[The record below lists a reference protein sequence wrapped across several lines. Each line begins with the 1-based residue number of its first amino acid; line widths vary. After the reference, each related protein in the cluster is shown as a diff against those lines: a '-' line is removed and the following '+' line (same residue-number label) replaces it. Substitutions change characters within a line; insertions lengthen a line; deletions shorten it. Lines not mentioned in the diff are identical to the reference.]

1 MIVVSDDHLFL
12 SLIDMLSLSLSVDA
26 ATKLIA
32 RIRKCSIIVSDASR
46 VHHFSPDG
54 RCSCEEFY

>member
-1 MIVVSDDHLFL
+1 MIIFSL
-12 SLIDMLSLSLSVDA
+12 SLIGMLALSVDA

-46 VHHFSPDG
+46 LHHFTPDG
-54 RCSCEEFY
+54 RCSREGFY